1 MGKPGTTIL
10 YRHAEAADIVK
21 VRPALILHVVGDCM
35 LLVVGQTA
43 EPKGANVL
51 VDDARTRLQHATFF
65 DCRTVIAAPVDRVE
79 RQLGRMP
86 LTKFNEVVQT
96 CGAVLEDAVQ
106 RARAEADAQRQ
117 RLAAAINR
125 YGEAQGWSLDHVADQ
140 ARIARLHLREVVSGS
155 ATWTR
160 DELSRIAQ
168 VLGVDAATLLA
179 ADESEGPAG

>member
-1 MGKPGTTIL
+1 M
-10 YRHAEAADIVK
+10 YRHVEAADTAK
-21 VRPALILHVVGDCM
+21 VRPALILDVVGDCM

-86 LTKFNEVVQT
+86 FAKFNAIVQI
-96 CGAVLEDAVQ
+96 CRAELENAVQ
-106 RARAEADAQRQ
+106 RARARADAQRQ
-117 RLAAAINR
+117 RLAAAIGR
-125 YGEAQGWSLDHVADQ
+125 HAEANGCSIDDVADQ

-155 ATWTR
+155 ASWTR

-168 VLGVDAATLLA
+168 VLGVDAASLLA
-179 ADESEGPAG
+179 AGEPEGPAG